1 MWMVLTVQVLQL
13 VAQLLQL
20 WFATAKT
27 ATTATTPGMAFC
39 EPPPGAMDA
48 AGKVWTSKTGSVVHA
63 RLNCSHIANSS
74 NLRVQQYTF
83 CKDCASHL
91 VVARAAREGARVEKA
106 CPRDHRD

>member
-1 MWMVLTVQVLQL
+1 MWVVLTVQVLQL

-63 RLNCSHIANSS
+63 RLNCSHIAKVS
-74 NLRVQQYTF
+74 NLRVQDYTF
-83 CKDCASHL
+83 CKDCARHL
-91 VVARAAREGARVEKA
+91 EIARARAES
-106 CPRDHRD
+106 RDHME